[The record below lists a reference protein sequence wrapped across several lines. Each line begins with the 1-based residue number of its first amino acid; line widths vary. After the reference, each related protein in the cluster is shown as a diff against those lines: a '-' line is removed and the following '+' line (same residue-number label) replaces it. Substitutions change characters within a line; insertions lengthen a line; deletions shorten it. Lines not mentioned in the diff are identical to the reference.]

1 MCGWMV
7 VWEGL
12 SDVWVDSSV
21 GGLSDV
27 WVDSGV
33 WVIVVWEG

>member
-12 SDVWVDSSV
+12 SDVWVSGV

-27 WVDSGV
+27 WVDGGV
-33 WVIVVWEG
+33 GGVE